1 MVFLISK
8 NQYASRKGG
17 LTRNEEPH
25 RLFYVRYRKN
35 EEPHRSHQWAYKIPR
50 PPPAWLEVYY
60 ETVDVASLK
69 EEMGKR

>member
-17 LTRNEEPH
+17 LAQNEEPH

-35 EEPHRSHQWAYKIPR
+35 EEPHRSRQWAYKIPR

-60 ETVDVASLK
+60 ETVDVASMK

>member
-25 RLFYVRYRKN
+25 RLR
-35 EEPHRSHQWAYKIPR
+35 QWAYKIPR

>member
-17 LTRNEEPH
+17 LAQ
-25 RLFYVRYRKN
+25 N
-35 EEPHRSHQWAYKIPR
+35 EEPHRSRQWAYKIPR
-50 PPPAWLEVYY
+50 PSPAWLEVYY

>member
-25 RLFYVRYRKN
+25 RSR
-35 EEPHRSHQWAYKIPR
+35 QWAYKIPR

>member
-17 LTRNEEPH
+17 LVRNEEPH
-25 RLFYVRYRKN
+25 RSR
-35 EEPHRSHQWAYKIPR
+35 QWANKIPR